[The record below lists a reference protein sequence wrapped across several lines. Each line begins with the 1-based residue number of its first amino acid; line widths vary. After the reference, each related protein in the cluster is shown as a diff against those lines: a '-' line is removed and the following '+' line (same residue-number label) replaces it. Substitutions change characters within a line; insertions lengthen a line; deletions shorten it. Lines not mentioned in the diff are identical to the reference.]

1 MYRAIQPRQGA
12 GASPHHPDVSLRGA
26 KRRGNLAVPGRIVG
40 KLSAKTQLPSR
51 DCHVG
56 LWPPRNDKLGSLTH
70 SPEISPDLQ
79 LPKAVTDRRYRRN
92 WCIPFSRRPVRI
104 GSIAPGP
111 AVPSPTTRKQLP
123 CTTPDFRQNVFD
135 ISGAG
140 GYNKDVETQ
149 TVATNITYLFP
160 ICELD
165 HSQISE
171 SSGCDR
177 RLTFFLSEANR
188 RSGRDAR

>member
-1 MYRAIQPRQGA
+1 MQCEFDGA
-12 GASPHHPDVSLRGA
+12 RLTSLSLRGRFA
-26 KRRGNLAVPGRIVG
+26 PVAISQSPVESLESLRRKRKPFH
-40 KLSAKTQLPSR
+40 R
-51 DCHVG
+51 DSFC
-56 LWPPRNDKLGSLTH
+56 
-70 SPEISPDLQ
+70 
-79 LPKAVTDRRYRRN
+79 
-92 WCIPFSRRPVRI
+92 
-104 GSIAPGP
+104 
-111 AVPSPTTRKQLP
+111 
-123 CTTPDFRQNVFD
+123 QNVFD

-188 RSGRDAR
+188 RSGRDARRSKEPRTGLEVLCISPPLGYFPQELYTCLHSAPAG

>member
-1 MYRAIQPRQGA
+1 MFAAQIHWCNAFRFVIARRPQADAAI
-12 GASPHHPDVSLRGA
+12 S
-26 KRRGNLAVPGRIVG
+26 AVHSRIVG
-40 KLSAKTQLPSR
+40 KPSAKTQLPSR

-104 GSIAPGP
+104 GSIAPGGDSP
-111 AVPSPTTRKQLP
+111 APTTRKQLP

>member
-1 MYRAIQPRQGA
+1 MAEGHWCTSR
-12 GASPHHPDVSLRGA
+12 SPDVSLRGA

-104 GSIAPGP
+104 GSIAPGGDSP
-111 AVPSPTTRKQLP
+111 APTMACTIAESTRKFAAAKGGHYPPLQTQLVH
-123 CTTPDFRQNVFD
+123 TVFTAAGTNRQHC
-135 ISGAG
+135 AG
-140 GYNKDVETQ
+140 RGQPGPYNGV
-149 TVATNITYLFP
+149 Y
-160 ICELD
+160 
-165 HSQISE
+165 
-171 SSGCDR
+171 
-177 RLTFFLSEANR
+177 NR
-188 RSGRDAR
+188 REYPEICSCQRRSLPARGTPHP

>member
-1 MYRAIQPRQGA
+1 MAEGHRCTSR
-12 GASPHHPDVSLRGA
+12 SPDVSLRGA
-26 KRRGNLAVPGRIVG
+26 KRRGNLAVHSRIVG
-40 KLSAKTQLPSR
+40 KPSAKT
-51 DCHVG
+51 
-56 LWPPRNDKLGSLTH
+56 
-70 SPEISPDLQ
+70 
-79 LPKAVTDRRYRRN
+79 
-92 WCIPFSRRPVRI
+92 
-104 GSIAPGP
+104 
-111 AVPSPTTRKQLP
+111 QLP

-188 RSGRDAR
+188 RSGRDARRSKEPRTGLEVLCISPPLGYFPQELYTCLHSAPAG

>member
-1 MYRAIQPRQGA
+1 MAEGHRCTSR
-12 GASPHHPDVSLRGA
+12 SPDVSLRGA
-26 KRRGNLAVPGRIVG
+26 KRRGNLAVHSRIVG
-40 KLSAKTQLPSR
+40 KPSAKTQLP
-51 DCHVG
+51 
-56 LWPPRNDKLGSLTH
+56 
-70 SPEISPDLQ
+70 
-79 LPKAVTDRRYRRN
+79 
-92 WCIPFSRRPVRI
+92 CI
-104 GSIAPGP
+104 
-111 AVPSPTTRKQLP
+111 
-123 CTTPDFRQNVFD
+123 TPDFRQNVFD
-135 ISGAG
+135 ISGAS

-188 RSGRDAR
+188 RSGRDARRSKEPRTGLEVLCISPPLGYFPQELYTCLHSAPAG